1 MRRSEYRI
9 WQPTCW
15 RIQEDN
21 NSVLLAAASGR
32 VPMEITLVRERVCLL
47 AKCSFCSG
55 CVFFAFP
62 REQLTNLLVVHS
74 QLWLGERG
82 RTSRGAHSN
91 FNHKEN
97 SDSFLA
103 IHSGSEPLGK
113 KPECFFLFRGSF
125 RCRLLVAGAWLSRWK
140 GQTSKS
146 QGSGDT
152 DLWWQELSP

>member
-55 CVFFAFP
+55 CVFFAFDKFSGSP
-62 REQLTNLLVVHS
+62 FPALV
-74 QLWLGERG
+74 RG

-103 IHSGSEPLGK
+103 IQSGSEPLGK
-113 KPECFFLFRGSF
+113 KPECFFSFRGS
-125 RCRLLVAGAWLSRWK
+125 CRFVQAFGRRRAAQPLERADIKV
-140 GQTSKS
+140 
-146 QGSGDT
+146 SGIR
-152 DLWWQELSP
+152 